1 MALNNKVKEEK
12 GGTVLIEQLKDGISQ
27 KDNIDTSSPRRIAS
41 IDFVKGV
48 AIIFIIL
55 CHTSAAWFDEDW
67 VYLHGLVYS
76 FLDILGPSLFIFLSA
91 LSVIFSIK
99 RKQGRL
105 PDKIIRNQILSRG
118 FMVIFIGMLINIVL
132 VSDQYMFPLSL
143 WGWNI
148 IMFIG
153 FSQIFSYYALKLN
166 RVSRVMVGIII
177 IFASE
182 MILEVLVAGKDSN
195 VVYSIL
201 YFIVVSPE
209 ATVTLLPWLS
219 ICFISTIFGEYL
231 YEAMID
237 GSEESYRKLFRLF
250 SCWGLIFVIFGIFTG
265 LEAVVPGDGVTPGT
279 INGGLYWHIYLLGI
293 SNSNPFGTTWTGMW
307 KFLIRGTFANM
318 WYNMGAGLLI
328 LAIGFYIVDIKRK
341 NNILTGAFQYYGKV
355 SLNLFLVHYMFLP
368 LFNGLFSIVSFPY
381 VCLAYIAFMGFLFYF
396 WNKYANGAGT
406 PEWLMMQVMNIGKKK
421 PREKK

>member
-1 MALNNKVKEEK
+1 MALNNNVKEEQK
-12 GGTVLIEQLKDGISQ
+12 ETVLIEQLKEDLSG
-27 KDNIDTSSPRRIAS
+27 KDITQAPAPRRIAS
-41 IDFVKGV
+41 IDFVKGI
-48 AIIFIIL
+48 AIIFIII
-55 CHTSAAWFDEDW
+55 CHTSAGWLDENW
-67 VYLHGLVYS
+67 VFLHGIVYS

-105 PDKIIRNQILSRG
+105 PDKVIRNQIFSRG
-118 FMVIFIGMLINIVL
+118 FMVIFIGMLINLIL
-132 VSDQYMFPLSL
+132 VSDQIMFPLSL

-166 RVSRVMVGIII
+166 RTSRIIVGIII
-177 IFASE
+177 IFSSE
-182 MILEVLVAGKDSN
+182 IILGVLANGKNSN
-195 VVYSIL
+195 IVYDIL
-201 YFIVVSPE
+201 YFIVISPE

-237 GSEESYRKLFRLF
+237 GSEESYKKLFRIF
-250 SCWGLIFVIFGIFTG
+250 SCWGLIFVIFGVFTG
-265 LEAVVPGDGVTPGT
+265 LEAVVRGNGVDPGT
-279 INGGLYWHIYLLGI
+279 INGAIFWHVYLLDI
-293 SNSNPFGTTWTGMW
+293 SNMQPFINFTGMW
-307 KFLIRGTFANM
+307 KFLIRGTFSNM
-318 WYNMGAGLLI
+318 WYNVGAGLLI

-341 NNILTGAFQYYGKV
+341 SNIFTGVVKYYGKV
-355 SLNLFLVHYMFLP
+355 SLNLFLVHYIFLTV
-368 LFNGLFSIVSFPY
+368 FMGMFSIFY
-381 VCLAYIAFMGFLFYF
+381 FTFLCLAYIGFLGFLFYF

-421 PREKK
+421 PKK